1 LLHKVMA
8 SGKVAVRCRTLEE
21 IRDNFM
27 AEFKRLPDPIKAI
40 RNPASYPIEISSQLT
55 KLREEVGRQLGGPE

>member
-1 LLHKVMA
+1 MA
-8 SGKVAVRCRTLEE
+8 SGEVAVRCPTLEE

-27 AEFKRLPDPIKAI
+27 GEFKRLSDPIKAI
-40 RNPASYPIEISSQLT
+40 RNPASYPVEISPQLT